1 MRLSEFLRPS
11 QLGDSA
17 RLAPSAATQVHTK
30 PSASASKVIA
40 ATLVISQLLQ
50 PLTSLAQSNR
60 TDDLGPIRLSTGN
73 NSSQRESSSS
83 DERSE
88 RGATSRST
96 TRRSGS
102 DSDGRSGKS
111 TKNPERELDREERR
125 LLERELIQKDY
136 QRLSEFERYVQRA
149 VGDPENGTPFI
160 RRFGSEL
167 MQDSDSVLS
176 QDAVNQVPQDYLI
189 SVGDEVLLTIWGAV
203 EADLRLVVDR
213 AGRIN
218 VPRVGP
224 VMVAGQRYADLGT
237 TIDQR
242 VGQVFKNYKLS
253 ASLGRLRSIRV
264 YVTGFTE
271 RPGAYTISSLSTL
284 VNALTRAGGPTA
296 SGSYR
301 NIELRRAGKLI
312 STFDLYAL
320 LLKGDKT
327 SDRTLQS
334 EDVIHIGPVGSQVA
348 LIGSVNTPAIFEL
361 RANETVDDLLAMAG
375 GFTAVADRSRLTVE
389 RLDARND
396 ARISELVL
404 PASGRQQPRSGDLLR
419 AFSAVDVS
427 LPQHKQNKRVR
438 VEGEVLRP
446 GDFILPANSTLAD
459 AVKAAGGLTTGAYIF
474 GTEFS
479 RESVRLSQQDNYDRA
494 LRDLETEFT
503 RATTTQRALTADE
516 ANAQASRSQ
525 GSTKLIERLRAV
537 RPTGRI
543 VLQLRPD
550 ASSLPELVV
559 EDGDKLLIPSRPTT
573 VGVFGSVFNGGSY
586 LYSTGGSVSDF
597 LRLAGGPTRGA
608 DTGSIFVLR
617 ANGSVVSA
625 RQRSGGWVFA
635 GGSGLEATPAEPGDT
650 IFVPE
655 ELNKTTF
662 VQEAKEWTQILYQFG
677 LGAAALQTIRNN

>member
-1 MRLSEFLRPS
+1 MRLSEFWRPS
-11 QLGDSA
+11 QSGTPAGFASSANTERPARPWTGALGA
-17 RLAPSAATQVHTK
+17 LAAALLLGQLMQ
-30 PSASASKVIA
+30 PANSIA
-40 ATLVISQLLQ
+40 Q
-50 PLTSLAQSNR
+50 TSRS
-60 TDDLGPIRLSTGN
+60 DDLGPIRLSNG
-73 NSSQRESSSS
+73 SSSNSRETVDS
-83 DERSE
+83 DTRSDKS
-88 RGATSRST
+88 RNSVRRSADDSSGRNGKQATST
-96 TRRSGS
+96 
-102 DSDGRSGKS
+102 
-111 TKNPERELDREERR
+111 DREERR
-125 LLERELIQKDY
+125 QLERERVQQEL

-149 VGDPENGTPFI
+149 VGAPEDGAPFI

-167 MQDSDSVLS
+167 MQDSDSLLS
-176 QDAVNQVPQDYLI
+176 QDAVNQIPQDYLI

-224 VMVAGQRYADLGT
+224 VMAAGLRYAELGQA
-237 TIDQR
+237 IDQR

-271 RPGAYTISSLSTL
+271 KPGAYTISSLSTL

-301 NIELRRAGKLI
+301 NIELRRAGKLV
-312 STFDLYAL
+312 SSFDLYAL

-327 SDRTLQS
+327 ADRALQS
-334 EDVIHIGPVGSQVA
+334 EDVIHIGAVGPQVA

-361 RANETVDDLLAMAG
+361 RATETVEDLLAMAG

-396 ARISELVL
+396 ARISELAL
-404 PASGRQQPRSGDLLR
+404 PANSRQQPRSGDLLR

-446 GDFILPANSTLAD
+446 GEFILPANSTLAD
-459 AVKAAGGLTTGAYIF
+459 AIKAAGGLTTGAYLF

-479 RESVRLSQQDNYDRA
+479 RESVRLSQQENYERA

-550 ASSLPELVV
+550 ASRLPELVV
-559 EDGDKLLIPSRPTT
+559 EDGDKLLIPPRPTT
-573 VGVFGSVFNGGSY
+573 IGVFGSVFNGGSY

-677 LGAAALQTIRNN
+677 LGAAALQTIRNQ